1 MSLRS
6 STESIAIPVRVGVG
20 SRAVTI
26 PDLQGA
32 LWAWV
37 QTLPA
42 WQSDLLRRLTTLDDI
57 AEADLD
63 GATRMVLAAH
73 GIADAG
79 GSDPAPIPALVGPA
93 EHRTVGVLAMK
104 DLVAVGSVE
113 HGQRLEFATEGLT
126 VVYGE
131 TGSGKSSYARVLRK
145 ACRSSAKPIEILPN
159 VLNAGP
165 GAGKSRAGTAQIDVA
180 IDGATS
186 VLTRDVNA
194 PPERDLA
201 EVSVF
206 DSDCADVYADEESE
220 ITYTPSALRLFER
233 LVALQAQI
241 RKRIEDEI
249 ATLIALPIP
258 TDGFDP
264 STKAGALAGALNEN
278 VNPATVAKLADVSPE
293 ELVKLEDLRGKVTAA
308 KVNDPARTAA
318 QLDKRA
324 DAIDELATTLE
335 QRASR
340 VDERAVAD
348 LLAVNGEIERLSTT
362 ADELARIISQTSTFP
377 VGGPGW
383 RAMWT
388 AAQAYV
394 RSLADSGLVFPPGTA
409 AKDAHCPLCQ
419 QALTPEALL
428 RLDRFE
434 EHARG
439 QVQKALDAARL
450 EQKHRIDDVAAA
462 ATEAR
467 RSAQVGAVLDD
478 AVVEAAV
485 VAFND
490 GIRYRAEAIARTG
503 TAAAIDAPALPPS
516 PIAPLRDL
524 GVVVRRSAAEQRA
537 LATPDSIAKA
547 AREIAELDNRLLLA
561 MRRDLVLARIEALKR
576 VAKLKQAFSALATT
590 GLSKRIGEF
599 TETAVTEQLRARLAA
614 ELNALGGDH
623 IPVMIG
629 ARGAK
634 GKTKVSLRLD
644 ASRKVD
650 VGDVLSEG
658 ERRAVA
664 LAFFLA
670 EVAVAEHGGG
680 IVLDDPVSSLDHN
693 RRSYVA
699 KRLVEESSRRQVIV
713 FTHDVVFLLE
723 LQDQARL
730 AARPCET
737 RVVRRVGASS
747 GIASKDLPW
756 VAQNVKARIGYLK
769 GETQRLG
776 ALERKGDADVY
787 RREAKV
793 WFELLREAWERAV
806 EEKLFGGVVGRF
818 QPGIQTLRLSSV
830 KVTPEMTAAVERG
843 MTQAS
848 AWTHDQAPA
857 LGKPPP
863 TANDLTKA
871 LGDLEAFSA
880 LFKT

>member
-1 MSLRS
+1 V
-6 STESIAIPVRVGVG
+6 A
-20 SRAVTI
+20 I
-26 PDLQGA
+26 PDLQGV

-37 QTLPA
+37 QTLPP
-42 WQSDLLRRLTTLDDI
+42 WQSDLLRRLTTLDDV

-63 GATRMVLAAH
+63 DATRMVLAAH
-73 GIADAG
+73 GIPDTG
-79 GSDPAPIPALVGPA
+79 GPAPIPIPTLVGPA
-93 EHRTVGVLAMK
+93 EPRMVGILALK
-104 DLVAVGSVE
+104 ELVDVGSVE
-113 HGQRLEFATEGLT
+113 EGQRLDFAATGLT

-159 VLNAGP
+159 VLNTGP
-165 GAGKSRAGTAQIDVA
+165 GAGNLRAGTAQLEIS
-180 IDGATS
+180 IDGATTL
-186 VLTRDVNA
+186 LTRDVNA

-220 ITYTPSALRLFER
+220 ITYTPSALRLLER
-233 LVALQAQI
+233 LVSLQTQI
-241 RKRIEDEI
+241 RKRIDDQI
-249 ATLIALPIP
+249 ATLLSFSMA
-258 TDGFDP
+258 TDGFDA
-264 STKAGALAGALNEN
+264 STKAGALALALNEN
-278 VNPATVAKLADVSPE
+278 VSPATVDKLADLSAE
-293 ELVKLEDLRGKVTAA
+293 ELAKLEDLRGKIAAA

-318 QLDKRA
+318 LLDKRA
-324 DAIDELATTLE
+324 NAIDELATTLE

-340 VDERAVAD
+340 IDERAVSD
-348 LLAVNGEIERLSTT
+348 LLALHEEIARLSTA
-362 ADELARIISQTSTFP
+362 ADELARLISHTSTFP
-377 VGGPGW
+377 VGGHAW

-388 AAQAYV
+388 AAQTYV
-394 RSLADSGLVFPPGTA
+394 QSLSDGGLAFPPGSDVG
-409 AKDAHCPLCQ
+409 DAHCPLCQ
-419 QALTPEALL
+419 QALTPEARR

-439 QVQKALDAARL
+439 QVQKALDAARVK
-450 EQKHRIDDVAAA
+450 QKERIDDVASAA
-462 ATEAR
+462 MEVG
-467 RSAQVGAVLDD
+467 RSAQVGAVVVD
-478 AVVEAAV
+478 AIVEASV
-485 VAFND
+485 VAFNQGTRD
-490 GIRYRAEAIARTG
+490 RAQAIARTG
-503 TAAAIDAPALPPS
+503 TEAVIDAPPLPPS
-516 PIAPLRDL
+516 PIAALRDL
-524 GVVVRRSAAEQRA
+524 AAAVRRNAAEQRT
-537 LATPDSIAKA
+537 LANPDMIARA

-561 MRRDLVLARIEALKR
+561 KRRDLVVARINALKR
-576 VAKLKQAFSALATT
+576 AAKLKQAFSALATT
-590 GLSKRIGEF
+590 GLSKRIGDF
-599 TETAVTEQLRARLAA
+599 TENAVTEQLRARLAT
-614 ELNALGGDH
+614 ELAALGGDH
-623 IPVMIG
+623 IPVRIG

-644 ASRKVD
+644 ASRPVD

-680 IVLDDPVSSLDHN
+680 VVLDDPVSSLDHY

-699 KRLVEESSRRQVIV
+699 KRLIEESARRQVIV

-723 LQDQARL
+723 LQEQARL
-730 AARPCET
+730 EARACET
-737 RVVRRVGASS
+737 RVVRRVGTAS
-747 GIASKDLPW
+747 GIASKELPW

-769 GETQRLG
+769 GEMQRLS
-776 ALERKGDADVY
+776 ALERKGDAEVY
-787 RREAKV
+787 RRQVKV

-806 EEKLFGGVVGRF
+806 EEKLFAGVVGRF

-871 LGDLEAFSA
+871 LGDLETFSA